1 MMLPL
6 QHAMHF
12 LRPFIFCIELS
23 FEGFSCLNL
32 LFDFSL
38 ITDYLAVV
46 NGFQFAGNIRRKGIP
61 CGTSGN
67 LKQEKQKITY
77 RINSPY

>member
-1 MMLPL
+1 KDL
-6 QHAMHF
+6 AVS
-12 LRPFIFCIELS
+12 IF
-23 FEGFSCLNL
+23 FSI
-32 LFDFSL
+32 FSL

-67 LKQEKQKITY
+67 LKQEKQKNHT
-77 RINSPY
+77 SHKFTLLSVHEHL